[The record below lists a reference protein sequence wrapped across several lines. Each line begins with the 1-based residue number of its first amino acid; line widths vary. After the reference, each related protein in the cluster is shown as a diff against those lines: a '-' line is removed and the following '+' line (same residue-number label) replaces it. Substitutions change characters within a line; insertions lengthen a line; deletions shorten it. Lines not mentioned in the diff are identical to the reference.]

1 MNNQNTRLTQRTELA
16 RTARQQAASLAIR
29 EAINSLDEQPR
40 AVLQKLASYLVVFS
54 RSLHARRN
62 EGKALLLDGLRGG
75 LDAYLENMDDDIESA
90 REEVDK
96 SAAAV
101 VNQRWYDKS
110 ESAGNK

>member
-29 EAINSLDEQPR
+29 ETINSLDEQPR
-40 AVLQKLASYLVVFS
+40 AVLQK
-54 RSLHARRN
+54 
-62 EGKALLLDGLRGG
+62 